1 MKNVYRSI
9 LFVVIILIILA
20 DFGLFLFR
28 QPLFALLRQQLTATN
43 VGVVK
48 IGTSSAD
55 TLDLE
60 ILKLPHFS
68 GAKNVTT
75 AFDFE
80 QICVRPN
87 SASVTVSAP
96 INPELLPDDLN
107 ATSTEL
113 IVPESIDCRQG
124 NVLPFS
130 AKNSKTK

>member
-9 LFVVIILIILA
+9 LFVIILLIILA

-28 QPLFALLRQQLTATN
+28 HSLFSLLRQQLTASN
-43 VGVVK
+43 ISVVK
-48 IGTSSAD
+48 MSTSSAD

-60 ILKLPHFS
+60 ILKLPHFT

-87 SASVTVSAP
+87 SASVTVSATP
-96 INPELLPDDLN
+96 DPELLPDGQG
-107 ATSTEL
+107 ATTSEP
-113 IVPESIDCRQG
+113 IIPESIDCRQG

-130 AKNSKTK
+130 AKNTKTK